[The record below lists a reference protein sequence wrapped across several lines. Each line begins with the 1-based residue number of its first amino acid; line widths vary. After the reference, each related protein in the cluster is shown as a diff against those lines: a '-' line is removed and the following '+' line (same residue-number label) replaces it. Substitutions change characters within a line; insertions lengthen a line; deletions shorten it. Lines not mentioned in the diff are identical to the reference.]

1 MRESRGSS
9 SRSEPLPHFET
20 DVCFREGSGRSRKA
34 ATRQNNT
41 QAVTH
46 VNTFFKATSSLLG
59 GPPSEVDYCGHV
71 GMVLNFP
78 YFQYFL
84 FVTASGAEGL
94 AIVVLRQTL
103 QREMP
108 TTLFQPFLHIL

>member
-59 GPPSEVDYCGHV
+59 GAPERGRLL
-71 GMVLNFP
+71 GMLVVLNFP

-84 FVTASGAEGL
+84 FVTASGAEEL
-94 AIVVLRQTL
+94 AMVVLRQTL

-108 TTLFQPFLHIL
+108 TTLFHPFLHIL